1 MKYFVNV
8 LKQFTPA
15 QRLTVLVLLLS
26 FTTVS
31 FLASEYLKTDSCRAL
46 IDENL
51 KMHEDFA
58 KISEMLRKQRLQGET
73 MVDSAAAEAPAEPTG
88 GSVPAPAPENGA
100 VMDSILHIAESN
112 SK

>member
-1 MKYFVNV
+1 MKYIVNI

-15 QRLTVLVLLLS
+15 QRLTVLILILS

-51 KMHEDFA
+51 KMQDDFA
-58 KISEMLRKQRLQGET
+58 KISEMLRKQRLQDGAMT
-73 MVDSAAAEAPAEPTG
+73 DSVAAEAPAEPTG
-88 GSVPAPAPENGA
+88 GSVPTADNGV